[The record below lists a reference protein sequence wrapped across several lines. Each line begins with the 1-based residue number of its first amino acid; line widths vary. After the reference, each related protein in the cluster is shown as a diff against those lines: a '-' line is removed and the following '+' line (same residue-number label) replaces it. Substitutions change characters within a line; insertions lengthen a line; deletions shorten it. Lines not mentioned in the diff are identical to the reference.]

1 MFVAKKF
8 ELLYQFLPSQQA
20 DFFKIWENTVGQMS
34 RQKFEN
40 DVLVPTLVAD
50 GFLQDALAVGD
61 LQDQLTQQKTS

>member
-1 MFVAKKF
+1 M
-8 ELLYQFLPSQQA
+8 
-20 DFFKIWENTVGQMS
+20 DFFGKIRLVKC
-34 RQKFEN
+34 RAKKFEN